1 MDPKDMN
8 RGFTSFDNYV
18 MPIRRLPLV
27 LGASLLLFMA
37 GEASARNASFK
48 KPSGSAVMTVDGAS
62 YGYPGTGVSYIYYRS
77 DPSVFGVVSKV
88 TIPASLSKNFRRYG
102 KQLERTFKALDG
114 KVKVTV
120 RRNTYII
127 KGSVYGWR
135 FYAKG
140 ILENRTV
147 YAAGGYA
154 QSQGARQRAIWKMIE
169 NFKVR

>member
-1 MDPKDMN
+1 
-8 RGFTSFDNYV
+8 
-18 MPIRRLPLV
+18 
-27 LGASLLLFMA
+27 
-37 GEASARNASFK
+37 
-48 KPSGSAVMTVDGAS
+48 
-62 YGYPGTGVSYIYYRS
+62 
-77 DPSVFGVVSKV
+77 
-88 TIPASLSKNFRRYG
+88 
-102 KQLERTFKALDG
+102 
-114 KVKVTV
+114 VKVTV

-127 KGSVYGWR
+127 KGSVYGLR